1 MHSRPALWTAF
12 LVVHAWLAVVGVVMI
27 PQRAFWDLDL
37 YRYWMWQGVF
47 TDQWPVLDTSSVY
60 PAGAVVPM
68 LMAGIGGLGYGAG
81 YAIAWCV
88 MVTALDAAALGLL
101 LRRAQGMVGGWWWTA
116 FLLLLGP
123 IAMGRLDAVI
133 VPITLVALLWALE
146 RPAVASALLTIG
158 AWIKVAPGALLVSV
172 LLAARRPWRDVI
184 APAAGV
190 SALVVGTVVAL
201 GGGGN
206 VASFLLEQ
214 DQRGL
219 QIEAPGATPWL
230 VVALFS
236 RRVSRVLN
244 QEISTWEVQGPGTQG
259 MADTLGVLFFVAI
272 VGVAA
277 LLWWRR
283 ETLGHR
289 MWTDTVAR
297 GELLLRGAMLLT
309 LAMLVFNKVGSPQYM
324 TWLAAPVV
332 AALGLGLPGWQ
343 FTARWVLV
351 VAAATQIVFPWFYT
365 EITYGGAGTTAILAA
380 RNALLVVLLVTT
392 ARDLVRD
399 SAPAPLTQVADA
411 RAVRSAPREREV
423 AAPRR

>member
-12 LVVHAWLAVVGVVMI
+12 LGVHAWLAVVGVVMI

-37 YRYWMWQGVF
+37 YRYWMWQGVY

-60 PAGAVVPM
+60 PAGALVPM

-88 MVTALDAAALGLL
+88 MITGLDAAALGVL
-101 LRRAQGMVGGWWWTA
+101 LRRPRGTDGGWWWTA

-123 IAMGRLDAVI
+123 IAMGRLDAVL
-133 VPITLVALLWALE
+133 VPITLVALLWALD
-146 RPAVASALLTIG
+146 RPAVAAALLTIG
-158 AWIKVAPGALLVSV
+158 AWIKVAPGALLASV
-172 LLAARRPWRDVI
+172 FLAARRPWRDVV
-184 APAAGV
+184 APEAGV
-190 SALVVGTVVAL
+190 SALVVGAVVAL
-201 GGGGN
+201 GGGDH

-219 QIEAPGATPWL
+219 QIEAPGGTPWL
-230 VVALFS
+230 IVALFT

-244 QEISTWEVQGPGTQG
+244 QEMVTWELHGPGTQG
-259 MADTLGVLFFVAI
+259 MADTLGMLFFVAI
-272 VGVAA
+272 AGAFV

-289 MWTDTVAR
+289 MWTDAVAR

-309 LAMLVFNKVGSPQYM
+309 LATLVFNKVGSPQYM
-324 TWLAAPVV
+324 TWLAAPVA
-332 AALGLGLPGWQ
+332 AALGLGLPGWR

-380 RNALLVVLLVTT
+380 RNVLLVVLLVVTV
-392 ARDLVRD
+392 RDLIRR
-399 SAPAPLTQVADA
+399 SAPLPATEVADA
-411 RAVRSAPREREV
+411 VRLAQREREV

>member
-1 MHSRPALWTAF
+1 MHSRSALWTAF
-12 LVVHAWLAVVGVVMI
+12 LGVHAWLAVVGVVLI
-27 PQRAFWDLDL
+27 PQSAFWDLDL
-37 YRYWMWQGVF
+37 YRYWMWLGVY
-47 TDQWPVLDTSSVY
+47 TNQWPVLDTSSVY

-68 LMAGIGGLGYGAG
+68 LLAGIGGLGYGAG

-88 MVTALDAAALGLL
+88 MVTALDAAALRLL
-101 LRRAQGMVGGWWWTA
+101 LRRPLGAIGGWWWTA

-133 VPITLVALLWALE
+133 VPITLVALLWALD
-146 RPAVASALLTIG
+146 RPAVAAALLTVG
-158 AWIKVAPGALLVSV
+158 AWIKVAPGALLATVF
-172 LLAARRPWRDVI
+172 LAARRPWRDVV

-190 SALVVGTVVAL
+190 SALVVGAVVAL
-201 GGGGN
+201 GGGSN
-206 VASFLLEQ
+206 VASFLLQQ

-230 VVALFS
+230 IVAMFT
-236 RRVSRVLN
+236 RRVGRVLN
-244 QEISTWEVQGPGTQG
+244 QEIATWEVLGPGTQG
-259 MADTLGVLFFVAI
+259 MADTLGVLFFIAI
-272 VGVAA
+272 AACTA

-283 ETLGHR
+283 QTLGHR
-289 MWTDTVAR
+289 MWTDVEAR

-332 AALGLGLPGWQ
+332 VALGLGLPGWQ

-351 VAAATQIVFPWFYT
+351 VAGATQIVFPWLYSQ
-365 EITYGGAGTTAILAA
+365 ITYGGVGTTAILVA

-392 ARDLVRD
+392 ARDLIRD
-399 SAPAPLTQVADA
+399 SAPLPVARVA
-411 RAVRSAPREREV
+411 EAVREAPREREV